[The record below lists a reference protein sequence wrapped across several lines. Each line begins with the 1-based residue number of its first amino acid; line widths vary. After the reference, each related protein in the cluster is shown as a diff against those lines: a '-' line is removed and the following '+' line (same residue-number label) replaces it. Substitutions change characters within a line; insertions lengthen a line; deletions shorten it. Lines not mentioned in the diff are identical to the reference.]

1 MDFHQRP
8 SRCSRADAGCQRE
21 LNRSCNMANTILI
34 RCMRLNYHHQGHPRL
49 LRQYGRIIPARP
61 QPGTT
66 NANFLRFH
74 KYTLLVHASGNHTAQ
89 EDLARV
95 LYHVLESPSH
105 LVAGDPQPWTN
116 WPLLGCTEAGGA
128 PKAEAYSH
136 VAFHGCLFLKSSW
149 AVM

>member
-1 MDFHQRP
+1 
-8 SRCSRADAGCQRE
+8 
-21 LNRSCNMANTILI
+21 
-34 RCMRLNYHHQGHPRL
+34 MRLNYHHQGHPRL

-74 KYTLLVHASGNHTAQ
+74 KYTLLVHANGNHTAQ

-105 LVAGDPQPWTN
+105 LVAGDPQPWLGIPREAL
-116 WPLLGCTEAGGA
+116 PLLSDEDRNTDQKGTKGA
-128 PKAEAYSH
+128 FEENK
-136 VAFHGCLFLKSSW
+136 K
-149 AVM
+149 